1 MKPCDICGKNDAVMK
16 VRQLAK
22 DGMASEIEVCQS
34 CAQERGLVGAH
45 EIRSGAAAVLSDL
58 REGVEASDEAATCPG
73 CGMTFA
79 DFKRKGQL
87 GCAEC
92 YAAFRERL
100 LPIVRRLHG
109 AVQHVGKTT
118 STGRKLAQQ
127 KMSLLQLR
135 DALAVAVNSEDYE
148 KAAALR
154 DQLRRAEDETGS

>member
-1 MKPCDICGKNDAVMK
+1 MKPCDICGRNDAVMR

-22 DGMASEIEVCQS
+22 DGTASEIEVCQS
-34 CAQERGLVGAH
+34 CAQARGLVETH
-45 EIRSGAAAVLSDL
+45 EIRSDATAVLAGL
-58 REGVEASDEAATCPG
+58 REQVEASDETAQCPA
-73 CGMTFA
+73 CGASFA

-100 LPIVRRLHG
+100 LPLVRRLHG
-109 AVQHVGKTT
+109 AVQHVGKTP
-118 STGRKLAQQ
+118 SAGRKQAQA

-135 DALAVAVNSEDYE
+135 DELAVAVNSEDYE

-154 DQLRRAEDETGS
+154 DRLRRAEDETGS